1 MNEVI
6 QCLIGRRSVKKYLPE
21 QIKPEELDAIVT
33 AGTYAP
39 SGLGRQPCKIVV
51 LQKKEDIEA
60 LEKLNA
66 AILGSPDAHPFY
78 GAPTVCVILADPST
92 PTAVEDGSL
101 VIGNMLI
108 DAHSLGVGGCWVHRA
123 RQEFQLPEGK
133 ALLKKWGVSESY
145 IGVGHCILGY
155 AAQQP
160 APAKPRKTDFVVRI

>member
-1 MNEVI
+1 M
-6 QCLIGRRSVKKYLPE
+6 
-21 QIKPEELDAIVT
+21 
-33 AGTYAP
+33 
-39 SGLGRQPCKIVV
+39 

-108 DAHSLGVGGCWVHRA
+108 AAHSLGVGSCWVHRA
-123 RQEFQLPEGK
+123 RQEFQLPEGR